1 MGMSAQ
7 REQHALFTE
16 AEYYY
21 MEDYSVTRNEFF
33 QGEIFAMAG
42 TTPKHN
48 DIAGNIYTSL
58 HAQLRGKSC
67 RVRTADQRLR
77 VEANGLITYPDVSV
91 VCPPFRFD
99 PDNKIT
105 LLDATIIV
113 EVLSDST
120 RKYDQGKK
128 FDLLRELPSLRHY
141 LLIEPDETRVE
152 HRFCA
157 DESDWETEVFSSL
170 DDVANLAAIA
180 CTLKVSDV
188 YDEI

>member
-1 MGMSAQ
+1 MSAQ
-7 REQHALFTE
+7 RQQHALFTE
-16 AEYYY
+16 AEYYF
-21 MEDYSVTRNEFF
+21 MEDYSVSRNEFF

-42 TTPKHN
+42 AGPNQN
-48 DIAGNIYTSL
+48 DIAGNILASL
-58 HAQLRGKSC
+58 RAQLRGKPC
-67 RVRTADQRLR
+67 RARVADQRIK

-91 VCPPFRFD
+91 VCPPFRFA

-105 LLDATIIV
+105 LLDATVIV

-120 RKYDQGKK
+120 RKYDQGEK

-141 LLIEPDETRVE
+141 LLIEPDAVRVE
-152 HRFCA
+152 HRFQT
-157 DESDWETEVFSSL
+157 DGNDWQTEVFTSL
-170 DDVANLAAIA
+170 DDVANLSAIA

>member
-1 MGMSAQ
+1 MNAQ

-21 MEDYSVTRNEFF
+21 TEEFALTRNEFF

-48 DIAGNIYTSL
+48 DVAGNIYTSL
-58 HAQLRGKSC
+58 HAQLRGKPC
-67 RVRTADQRLR
+67 RVRSADQRLR
-77 VEANGLITYPDVSV
+77 VEASGLITYPDISV
-91 VCPPFRFD
+91 VCPPFRFA

-105 LLDATIIV
+105 LLDATVIV

-141 LLIEPDETRVE
+141 FLIEPDETRVE
-152 HRFCA
+152 HRFQT
-157 DESDWETEVFSSL
+157 EGGDWETEVFTSL
-170 DDVANLAAIA
+170 DDVANLSTSA

-188 YDEI
+188 YDAI

>member
-1 MGMSAQ
+1 MSAQ

-21 MEDYSVTRNEFF
+21 YEDDSVERHEFF
-33 QGEIFAMAG
+33 GGEIFRMAG

-48 DIAGNIYTSL
+48 DIAGNIYVSL
-58 HAQLRGKSC
+58 RAQLRGNSC
-67 RVRTADQRLR
+67 RAQISDQRLH
-77 VEANGLITYPDVSV
+77 VEAKGLITYPDVTV

-105 LLDATIIV
+105 LLDATVIV

-128 FDLLRELPSLRHY
+128 FDLLRELPSLCHY

-152 HRFCA
+152 HRFQT
-157 DESDWETEVFSSL
+157 ESGDWQTEVLSSL
-170 DDVANLAAIA
+170 DDVANLSAIA
-180 CTLKVSDV
+180 CTLKVRDV

>member
-1 MGMSAQ
+1 MSVQ
-7 REQHALFTE
+7 RQQHALFTE
-16 AEYYY
+16 AEYYF
-21 MEDYSVTRNEFF
+21 MEGYSLTRNEFF
-33 QGEIFAMAG
+33 QDEIFAMAG

-48 DIAGNIYTSL
+48 KIAGNVYMSL
-58 HAQLRGKSC
+58 RGQLRSNPC
-67 RVRTADQRLR
+67 EAQISDQRLR
-77 VEANGLITYPDVSV
+77 VEANGLITYPDISV

-105 LLDATIIV
+105 LLDASVIV
-113 EVLSDST
+113 EVPSDPT

-152 HRFCA
+152 HRFQT
-157 DESDWETEVFSSL
+157 ESGDWQTEVLSSL
-170 DDVANLAAIA
+170 DDVANLSAIA
-180 CTLKVSDV
+180 CTLKVRDV